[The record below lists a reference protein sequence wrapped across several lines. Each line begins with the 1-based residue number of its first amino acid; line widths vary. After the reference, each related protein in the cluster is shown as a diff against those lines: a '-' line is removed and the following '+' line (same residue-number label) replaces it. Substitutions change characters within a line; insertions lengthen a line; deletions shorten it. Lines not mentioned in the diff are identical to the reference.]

1 MNRKKTS
8 KLKKLIETQV
18 SKLSPFD
25 NPENWLTDNFEKSP
39 WSKEQTANFQKRLD
53 SAFEAEN
60 AIVLAWSGDRNY
72 GDAFYN
78 EKGEL
83 ERKPVLLFAEEK
95 INDRD
100 YLYISCPRFVLL
112 EVHHGSQ
119 LEDGWD
125 EASFVTNE
133 YGKPIRIRP
142 EKPPQFF
149 YKHFK
154 VIATHDTPSL
164 IGDEPLCC
172 QRMMVQNKICYGRY
186 REPSDAD
193 IAFVGETR
201 KRLNKM
207 GIFQRNDTERSA
219 KLLETAALS
228 TKHFIKRAQEQK
240 ALRVQEAM
248 LNNYEVFFDDILEKN
263 PMSPREVRAALKEAF
278 DQQNT
283 ERFA

>member
-1 MNRKKTS
+1 MNRKKES
-8 KLKKLIETQV
+8 KQKKLIETQIA
-18 SKLSPFD
+18 KLHPYD
-25 NPENWLTDNFEKSP
+25 DVMNWLTSDFSKSP
-39 WSKEQTANFQKRLD
+39 WDKDKTANFQKRLD
-53 SAFEAEN
+53 SAFEAPN
-60 AIVLAWSGDRNY
+60 GIVLAWSGDRSY

-95 INDRD
+95 INDTD
-100 YLYISCPRFVLL
+100 YVYLTCPRFVLL
-112 EVHHGSQ
+112 EVVHGSQ

-125 EASFVTNE
+125 DASFVSNE
-133 YGKPIRIRP
+133 YGVPRRIRP
-142 EKPPQFF
+142 EKPPQYF

-154 VIATHDTPSL
+154 VIATHDRPAL
-164 IGDEPLCC
+164 IGDIPWCC
-172 QRMMVQNKICYGRY
+172 QRMDAQNKICYGRY

-193 IAFVGETR
+193 IALVGETR
-201 KRLNKM
+201 KRLNQM

-240 ALRVQEAM
+240 ALAVQQAM
-248 LNNYEVFFDDILEKN
+248 LNNYEVFFDDILETNKL
-263 PMSPREVRAALKEAF
+263 SPREVREALKEAF
-278 DQQNT
+278 DQSNQ